1 MSHITPS
8 LTPDS
13 SEKCETESLLLFVD
27 KGSPPCCPRD
37 GGRDD
42 GGRRYSVA
50 ASLGAFLGP
59 WRPFSPTLGAL
70 LSLPTHSHSRC
81 SSAPAASTS
90 IFLCFFFFSSWSVH
104 LSSCLARSGAE
115 WSACARPASDRAE
128 QHSPSATA
136 PALARSL
143 GASLAASCAHMHSV
157 PLRSALLQARFLG
170 RSRRPPPRQRR
181 AR

>member
-27 KGSPPCCPRD
+27 KGSPPCCPREGWRPEVLD
-37 GGRDD
+37 
-42 GGRRYSVA
+42 RRLA
-50 ASLGAFLGP
+50 RCFPQTLEAFLTHSWSTP
-59 WRPFSPTLGAL
+59 LSPHS
-70 LSLPTHSHSRC
+70 LSLSLLLRSC
-81 SSAPAASTS
+81 S
-90 IFLCFFFFSSWSVH
+90 LHLH
-104 LSSCLARSGAE
+104 LSLLLFLQQLVGPPLILSRAERSRVE
-115 WSACARPASDRAE
+115 CMRARPASDRAE

>member
-27 KGSPPCCPRD
+27 KGSPPCCPRE
-37 GGRDD
+37 GGMEA
-42 GGRRYSVA
+42 GGTRSPPRSVL
-50 ASLGAFLGP
+50 SSDLGGLSHP
-59 WRPFSPTLGAL
+59 LLEHSSPHS
-70 LSLPTHSHSRC
+70 LSLSLLLRSC
-81 SSAPAASTS
+81 S
-90 IFLCFFFFSSWSVH
+90 LHLH
-104 LSSCLARSGAE
+104 LSLLLFLQQLVGPPLILSRAERSRVE
-115 WSACARPASDRAE
+115 CMRARPASDRAAE